1 MKATEILASEHRVI
15 EQVLECLE
23 KMADRCA
30 VLGVVDAESAT
41 KAIDFFRHFADHC
54 HHGKEE
60 QHLFPLLE
68 TRGFPRET
76 GPTGVMLTEHEQ
88 GRRILRG
95 LADAVEGAAAGE
107 TMAAERFVANAQAY
121 INLLREHIRK
131 EDERLFVMAD
141 HALSHEDQEGLLE
154 SFARV
159 ESEEMGQ
166 GTHEKYLRTANELA
180 DRWNV
185 ARADV
190 EPACGHVCSCGH
202 QARVLGI
209 GD

>member
-1 MKATEILASEHRVI
+1 
-15 EQVLECLE
+15 
-23 KMADRCA
+23 
-30 VLGVVDAESAT
+30 VDTESAT
-41 KAIDFFRHFADHC
+41 QAIDFFRHFADHC

-68 TRGFPRET
+68 ARGFPRAT

-95 LADAVEGAAAGE
+95 LAESVEGAAAGE
-107 TMAAERFVANAQAY
+107 PMAAERFIANPQAY

-141 HALSHEDQEGLLE
+141 CALSHEDQEELLE

-159 ESEEMGQ
+159 EGEEMGP
-166 GTHEKYLRTANELA
+166 GAHEKYLRMANELA

-185 ARADV
+185 VRADG
-190 EPACGHVCSCGH
+190 EPACG
-202 QARVLGI
+202 
-209 GD
+209 

>member
-30 VLGVVDAESAT
+30 ALGTVDAESAT
-41 KAIDFFRHFADHC
+41 QAIDFFHHFADHC

-68 TRGFPRET
+68 ARGFPRAT

-88 GRRILRG
+88 GRRILCG
-95 LADAVEGAAAGE
+95 LAEAVEGVAAGDAV
-107 TMAAERFVANAQAY
+107 AAERFVANAQAY
-121 INLLREHIRK
+121 INLLRDHIRK

-141 HALSHEDQEGLLE
+141 YALSREDQKRLLE

-159 ESEEMGQ
+159 ENEEMGQ
-166 GTHEKYLRTANELA
+166 GTHEKYLQIANELA

-202 QARVLGI
+202 QARLLGI